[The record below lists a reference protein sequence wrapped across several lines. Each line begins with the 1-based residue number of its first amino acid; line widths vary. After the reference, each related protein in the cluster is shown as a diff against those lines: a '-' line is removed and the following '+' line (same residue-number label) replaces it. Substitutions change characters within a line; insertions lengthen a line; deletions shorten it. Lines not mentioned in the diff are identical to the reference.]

1 MEKCLRKTEELLLQ
15 EHEYE
20 FFFFCSLN
28 LPQVMTYMHT
38 SIKGAKAMLELLDM
52 PRLIK
57 LEEVSVCN
65 HVFAC
70 V

>member
-1 MEKCLRKTEELLLQ
+1 
-15 EHEYE
+15 
-20 FFFFCSLN
+20 
-28 LPQVMTYMHT
+28 MTYMHT